1 MTKTEITN
9 SGIYVFGLLI
19 IIFLFTLTLAIP
31 GYIAYDQ
38 QKSNLRSE
46 VINDLCNQN
55 NGKYDFCVLDK
66 TTYHYIEKVNENGRK

>member
-9 SGIYVFGLLI
+9 SGIYGFGLLI

-31 GYIAYDQ
+31 GCIAYDQ

-55 NGKYDFCVLDK
+55 NGKYDFYVLDK

>member
-9 SGIYVFGLLI
+9 SGVYGFGLLI
-19 IIFLFTLTLAIP
+19 IIILCTLTLAIP
-31 GYIAYDQ
+31 GCIAYDQ

-66 TTYHYIEKVNENGRK
+66 TTYHYIEKVNKNE

>member
-9 SGIYVFGLLI
+9 SGIYGFGLLI

-31 GYIAYDQ
+31 GCIAYDQ

-55 NGKYDFCVLDK
+55 NGKYDFLC
-66 TTYHYIEKVNENGRK
+66 IR